1 MLTFAV
7 GLPLRLIALSNHQW
21 SARPHE
27 RGATWPR
34 RQGLPAG
41 TFAGTA
47 LFPLTAVSEGAC
59 ARAST
64 SERAEGEILKDPK
77 CFAREKFFSD
87 DARRVSAV
95 DDEF

>member
-1 MLTFAV
+1 MTLNFV
-7 GLPLRLIALSNHQW
+7 IATQH
-21 SARPHE
+21 
-27 RGATWPR
+27 PR
-34 RQGLPAG
+34 RERRG
-41 TFAGTA
+41 
-47 LFPLTAVSEGAC
+47 